1 MAEISD
7 DSRGT
12 YYINSQN
19 KFKTSMLKSGS
30 CDYNDGYIFVE
41 ETIAIIGKRAWRKE
55 MTQQNE
61 QMKEI
66 QK

>member
-1 MAEISD
+1 
-7 DSRGT
+7 
-12 YYINSQN
+12 
-19 KFKTSMLKSGS
+19 MLKSGS
-30 CDYNDGYIFVE
+30 CDYNDGYIFVK

-66 QK
+66 

>member
-1 MAEISD
+1 
-7 DSRGT
+7 
-12 YYINSQN
+12 
-19 KFKTSMLKSGS
+19 MLKSGS

-66 QK
+66 